1 MRSSATERTGSTVER
16 QDQVDRLRGMVTPE
30 RNLIPRLG
38 IMGLDV
44 TPDLAKLIPDLRN
57 PTGVVVAGVALDA
70 QELSGLFAGDVIYG
84 VNGQPVR
91 ELTDLRSA
99 LSGTT
104 QASTLVLQ
112 VGREGQFRYVTVPV
126 GE

>member
-1 MRSSATERTGSTVER
+1 
-16 QDQVDRLRGMVTPE
+16 MVTPE

-70 QELSGLFAGDVIYG
+70 QEPSGLFAGDVIYG

-104 QASTLVLQ
+104 QASTLVL
-112 VGREGQFRYVTVPV
+112 
-126 GE
+126 